1 MHDCDLLIIGAG
13 PAGLIAAETA
23 AKAGLAVEI
32 YERMPTPARKLL
44 MAGRGGLNLTHSEEF
59 WRFLERYGASSPRL
73 GAALAAFGPQSLRDW
88 AGELGEPTFVG
99 SSGRVFPKSF
109 KASPLL
115 RAFLARLDGLG
126 VKLQRQR
133 RWTGWTE
140 DGGLAFTDAA
150 GGSEIRRPRATLLA
164 LGGASWPRLGADGSW
179 TGLLAER
186 GVAVTPLAPANSGVA
201 IAWGSY
207 FRERH
212 QGAPLKRIALGCA
225 GSKVRGEALVTAY
238 GLEGGAVYALG
249 SRIRSALARE
259 ETPQLT
265 IDLRPD
271 LTIDELAGKLQRPR
285 GTQSLSTFLAKVTKL
300 PPIAVALL
308 HEAAG
313 KTLPAEPAALAALI
327 KAVPLP
333 ISGLAGLER
342 AISTAGGIA
351 WDEIG
356 TDFMLKRL
364 PGVFVAGEMI
374 DWEAPTGGYLLQASF
389 ATGVAA
395 AKGALAFLEASG
407 TAAQ

>member
-32 YERMPTPARKLL
+32 HERMPTPARKFL

-59 WRFLERYGASSPRL
+59 WRFLERYGAAAPRL
-73 GAALAAFGPQSLRDW
+73 AAALAAFGPQSLRDW
-88 AGELGEPTFVG
+88 AQGLGEPTFIG

-109 KASPLL
+109 KASPVL
-115 RAFLARLDGLG
+115 RAWLARLDGLG
-126 VKLQRQR
+126 VKLHRQR
-133 RWTGWTE
+133 RWTGWTQ
-140 DGGLAFTDAA
+140 DGALSFADAD

-164 LGGASWPRLGADGSW
+164 LGGASWPRLGADGGW
-179 TGLLAER
+179 TALLAER
-186 GVAVTPLAPANSGVA
+186 GVALTPLAPANSGVA
-201 IAWGSY
+201 IAWSPY

-212 QGAPLKRIALGCA
+212 QGTPLKRIALSCA

-265 IDLRPD
+265 VDLRPD
-271 LTIDELAGKLQRPR
+271 LTIDDLAGQLKRPR

-313 KTLPAEPAALAALI
+313 KTLPAEPSALAGLI

-333 ISGLAGLER
+333 IRGLAGLER

-351 WDEIG
+351 WDEIDE
-356 TDFMLKRL
+356 TFMLRRL

-374 DWEAPTGGYLLQASF
+374 DWEAPTGGYLLQACF
-389 ATGVAA
+389 ATGIAA
-395 AKGALAFLEASG
+395 AKGAVTHLQGALPAS
-407 TAAQ
+407 A